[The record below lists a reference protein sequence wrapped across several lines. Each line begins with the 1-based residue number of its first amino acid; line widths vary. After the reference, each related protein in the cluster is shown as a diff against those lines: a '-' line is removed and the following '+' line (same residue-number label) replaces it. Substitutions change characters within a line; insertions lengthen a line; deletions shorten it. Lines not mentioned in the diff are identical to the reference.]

1 MNGHR
6 LKRLTMLAVPVL
18 AALAVLVPS
27 PAAAVSPSTPEALLH
42 RLLTSPV
49 PKSELPGGYGSP
61 VVGRYRPTAKAKS
74 HHAIGGV
81 QIDLEGGTAAVLYII
96 FPNRA
101 DAEAHWQ
108 TATLKG
114 LTTAAGPAY
123 LPEPSLV
130 VNTWASGKSDGKSM
144 TVGVTN
150 VAYRFENVIV
160 EALTTSTTSTKHG
173 DVHGAEMLAR
183 FALVHLVSVWDAA

>member
-1 MNGHR
+1 
-6 LKRLTMLAVPVL
+6 MLAVPVL
-18 AALAVLVPS
+18 AALAVLPPS
-27 PAAAVSPSTPEALLH
+27 AAPAASRSAPEALLH

-123 LPEPSLV
+123 LPDPSLV
-130 VNTWASGKSDGKSM
+130 VNTWASGKTES
-144 TVGVTN
+144 
-150 VAYRFENVIV
+150 R
-160 EALTTSTTSTKHG
+160 
-173 DVHGAEMLAR
+173 
-183 FALVHLVSVWDAA
+183 